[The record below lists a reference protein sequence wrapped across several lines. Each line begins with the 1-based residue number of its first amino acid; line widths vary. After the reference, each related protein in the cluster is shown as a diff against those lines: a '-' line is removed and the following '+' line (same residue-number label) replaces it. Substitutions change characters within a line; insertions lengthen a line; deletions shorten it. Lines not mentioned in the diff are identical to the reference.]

1 MSHQESK
8 THRSPSSEVRV
19 SRFQVL
25 SQGVSKP
32 LLARPGAERVFLGIA
47 ISIIGIALISL
58 LLLLADVIMDGLPR
72 FTWTFLT
79 SFQSRKAELSGILAG
94 IAGSF
99 YLISLTVFI
108 ALPLGVAAAVYLEEY
123 AGKNTITKSIEL
135 CIANLAGVPSVIF
148 GLLGLQLFVRA
159 FGMERSLIAGALTL
173 SLLVLPVI
181 IIASREALRT
191 VPKGYR
197 EGALALG
204 ATKWQTIWTQVLPV
218 AIPGIVTGCIL
229 AFSRAI
235 GETAPLVALGALAYV
250 AVVPDSLF
258 APFTAL
264 PIQAF
269 NWLSRPQEAFHANA
283 AAAISVLLLVM
294 LSMNLLAIVVRAKFE
309 RRQR

>member
-1 MSHQESK
+1 MTTKAESLFHSLAK
-8 THRSPSSEVRV
+8 DAR
-19 SRFQVL
+19 
-25 SQGVSKP
+25 KP
-32 LLARPGAERVFLGIA
+32 LLARPGAEKVFLCIA
-47 ISIIGIALISL
+47 LGIIGAAIAALAVL
-58 LLLLADVIMDGLPR
+58 LVDVVSDAMPR
-72 FTWTFLT
+72 LQWSFLS
-79 SFQSRKAELSGILAG
+79 SFQSRKAEASGVLAG
-94 IAGSF
+94 VAGSF
-99 YLISLTVFI
+99 YLIVLTIAV
-108 ALPLGVAAAVYLEEY
+108 ALPMGVSAAVYLEEY
-123 AGKNTITKSIEL
+123 ASKNVVTKAIEL

-148 GLLGLQLFVRA
+148 GLLGLQIFVRL
-159 FGMERSLIAGALTL
+159 FSMDRSLIAGALTL

-204 ATKWQTIWTQVLPV
+204 ATKWQTIWSQVLPV
-218 AIPGIVTGCIL
+218 AVPGILTGCIL

-250 AVVPDSLF
+250 AVVPDTLF

-283 AAAISVLLLVM
+283 AAAITVLLAVM
-294 LSMNLLAIVVRAKFE
+294 LTMNLIAILLRAKFE